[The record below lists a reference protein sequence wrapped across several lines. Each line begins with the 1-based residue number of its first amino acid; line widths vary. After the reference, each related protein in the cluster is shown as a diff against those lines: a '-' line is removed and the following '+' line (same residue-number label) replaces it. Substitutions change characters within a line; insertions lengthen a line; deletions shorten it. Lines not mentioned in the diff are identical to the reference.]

1 MYKNDNT
8 NQLILFN
15 QLVEVLV
22 EAGCSVKRAAELVKC
37 SETTIYEKISENQSY
52 RREVPTGTWRV
63 YQPEKKD
70 GLILVNVG
78 FVFSPLDKHW
88 RLAGLS

>member
-1 MYKNDNT
+1 MHKDYNS

-15 QLVEVLV
+15 QAVEVLV
-22 EAGCSVKRAAELVKC
+22 EADCSVKRAAELVEC
-37 SETTIYEKISENQSY
+37 SETTIYQKIRQNQSY

-63 YQPEKKD
+63 YKPEKKD

-88 RLAGLS
+88 QLAGLS

>member
-1 MYKNDNT
+1 MHKDHNT

-15 QLVEVLV
+15 QPVEVLV
-22 EAGCSVKRAAELVKC
+22 EADCSVKRAAELVEC
-37 SETTIYEKISENQSY
+37 SETTIYQKIRQNQSY
-52 RREVPTGTWRV
+52 QRKVPTGTWRV

-78 FVFSPLDKHW
+78 FVYSPLEKHW